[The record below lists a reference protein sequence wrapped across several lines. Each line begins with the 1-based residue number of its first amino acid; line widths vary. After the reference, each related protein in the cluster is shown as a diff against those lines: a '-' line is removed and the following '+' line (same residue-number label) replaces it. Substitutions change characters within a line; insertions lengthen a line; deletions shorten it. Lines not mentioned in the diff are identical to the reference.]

1 VREVEAITAAPKPES
16 PAPTAYLMEAICDPD
31 NIEAALAAVV
41 RNKGAACVFRR
52 KPAGDSDAFQPV
64 IPTEASQ

>member
-1 VREVEAITAAPKPES
+1 MFFLERKNQRTSVRLGAWGGAIVIQDK
-16 PAPTAYLMEAICDPD
+16 DD
-31 NIEAALAAVV
+31 
-41 RNKGAACVFRR
+41 GCVFRR